1 MKDASAHG
9 QLQRA
14 GRFRLD
20 HDTMEMKGK
29 VVLITGGAGAL
40 GQTVVPAF
48 VATGASVV
56 LGDLN
61 PVQMP
66 DVATLKA
73 DFTDQTQVRA
83 LVDQVIRTTGRLD
96 ALINLVG
103 GFGTGRAVETDV
115 SLWQRM
121 LAMNLTSAFLL
132 SQAVLPSMLQKGQ
145 GRIVHVAARA
155 ALEPF
160 VGAAAYIVSK
170 AGLIGLVRTLSSE
183 LEGSGV
189 TVNAVLPSTIDTPA
203 NRRAMPAAD
212 PSKWAR
218 PDAIAHALTFL
229 ASDSASQISGALI
242 PIG

>member
-1 MKDASAHG
+1 MD
-9 QLQRA
+9 
-14 GRFRLD
+14 
-20 HDTMEMKGK
+20 MKGK

-48 VATGASVV
+48 VSTGASVI
-56 LGDLN
+56 LGDRT

-66 DVATLKA
+66 GITALKA
-73 DFTDQTQVRA
+73 DFTDHTQVRN
-83 LVDQVIRTTGRLD
+83 LVDEVIRTSGRLD

-103 GFGTGRAVETDV
+103 GFATGRLVETDV

-121 LAMNLTSAFLL
+121 LTMNLTSAFLL
-132 SQAVLPSMLQKGQ
+132 SQAVLPFMLQHGQ

-160 VGAAAYIVSK
+160 TGAAAYIVSK
-170 AGLIGLVRTLSSE
+170 TGLIGLIRTLSSE

-218 PDAIAHALTFL
+218 PDSIAHTLTFL
-229 ASDSASQISGALI
+229 ASEAASQINGALI

>member
-1 MKDASAHG
+1 MD
-9 QLQRA
+9 
-14 GRFRLD
+14 
-20 HDTMEMKGK
+20 MKGK

-48 VATGASVV
+48 VSTGASVI
-56 LGDLN
+56 LGDRT
-61 PVQMP
+61 PVQVP
-66 DVATLKA
+66 GITALKA
-73 DFTDQTQVRA
+73 DFTDQTQVRN
-83 LVDQVIRTTGRLD
+83 LVDEVIGTSGRLD

-103 GFGTGRAVETDV
+103 GFATGRLVETDV

-121 LAMNLTSAFLL
+121 LTMNLTSAFLL
-132 SQAVLPSMLQKGQ
+132 SQAVLPSMLQHGQ

-160 VGAAAYIVSK
+160 AGAAAYIVSK
-170 AGLIGLVRTLSSE
+170 AGLIGLIRTLSAE

-203 NRRAMPAAD
+203 NRQAMPAAD

-218 PDAIAHALTFL
+218 PDSIAHTLTFL
-229 ASDSASQISGALI
+229 ASDAASQINGALI

>member
-1 MKDASAHG
+1 MD
-9 QLQRA
+9 
-14 GRFRLD
+14 
-20 HDTMEMKGK
+20 MKGK

-48 VATGASVV
+48 VSTGASVI
-56 LGDLN
+56 LGDRT
-61 PVQMP
+61 PVQVP
-66 DVATLKA
+66 GITALKA
-73 DFTDQTQVRA
+73 DFTDQTQVRN
-83 LVDQVIRTTGRLD
+83 LVDEVIGTSGRLD
-96 ALINLVG
+96 TLINLVG
-103 GFGTGRAVETDV
+103 GFATGRLVETDV

-121 LAMNLTSAFLL
+121 LTMNLTSAFLL
-132 SQAVLPSMLQKGQ
+132 SQAVLPSMLQHGQ

-160 VGAAAYIVSK
+160 AGAAAYIVSK
-170 AGLIGLVRTLSSE
+170 AGLIGLIRTLSSE

-218 PDAIAHALTFL
+218 PDSIAHTLTFL
-229 ASDSASQISGALI
+229 ASDAASQINGALI

>member
-1 MKDASAHG
+1 
-9 QLQRA
+9 
-14 GRFRLD
+14 
-20 HDTMEMKGK
+20 MEMKGK

-48 VATGASVV
+48 VSTGASVI

-66 DVATLKA
+66 GVTALKA
-73 DFTDQTQVRA
+73 DFTDQTQVQS
-83 LVDQVIRTTGRLD
+83 LVDEVIRTSGRLD

-103 GFGTGRAVETDV
+103 GFATGRVVETDV
-115 SLWQRM
+115 LLWQRM
-121 LAMNLTSAFLL
+121 LTMNLTSAFLL
-132 SQAVLPSMLQKGQ
+132 SQAVLPSMLQRGQ
-145 GRIVHVAARA
+145 GRMVHVAARA

-160 VGAAAYIVSK
+160 SGAAAYIVSK
-170 AGLIGLVRTLSSE
+170 AGLVGLIRTLSTE
-183 LEGSGV
+183 LAGSGV

-212 PSKWAR
+212 PSKWVR
-218 PDAIAHALTFL
+218 PDSIAHTLTFL
-229 ASDSASQISGALI
+229 ASDAASQVNGALI

>member
-1 MKDASAHG
+1 MD
-9 QLQRA
+9 
-14 GRFRLD
+14 
-20 HDTMEMKGK
+20 MKGK

-48 VATGASVV
+48 VSTGASVI
-56 LGDLN
+56 LGDRN
-61 PVQMP
+61 PAQVP
-66 DVATLKA
+66 GVIALKA
-73 DFTDQTQVRA
+73 DFTDQTQVRS
-83 LVDQVIRTTGRLD
+83 LVDGVIRTSGRLD

-103 GFGTGRAVETDV
+103 GFATGRLIETEV

-121 LAMNLTSAFLL
+121 LTMNLTSAFLL
-132 SQAVLPSMLQKGQ
+132 SQAVLPSMLQRGQ

-160 VGAAAYIVSK
+160 AGAAAYIVSK
-170 AGLIGLVRTLSSE
+170 TGLIGLIRTLSSE

-203 NRRAMPAAD
+203 NRRAMPATD

-218 PDAIAHALTFL
+218 PDSIAHALTFL
-229 ASDSASQISGALI
+229 ASDGASQINGALI

>member
-1 MKDASAHG
+1 MY
-9 QLQRA
+9 
-14 GRFRLD
+14 
-20 HDTMEMKGK
+20 MKGK

-48 VATGASVV
+48 VSTGASVI
-56 LGDLN
+56 LGDRT
-61 PVQMP
+61 PVQVP
-66 DVATLKA
+66 GITALKA
-73 DFTDQTQVRA
+73 DFTDQTQVRN
-83 LVDQVIRTTGRLD
+83 LVDEVIGTSGRLD

-103 GFGTGRAVETDV
+103 GFATGRLVETDV

-121 LAMNLTSAFLL
+121 LTMNLTSAFLL
-132 SQAVLPSMLQKGQ
+132 SQAVLPSMLQHGQ

-160 VGAAAYIVSK
+160 AGAAAYIVSK
-170 AGLIGLVRTLSSE
+170 AGLIGLIRTLSAE

-203 NRRAMPAAD
+203 NRQAMPAAD

-218 PDAIAHALTFL
+218 PDSIAHTLTFL
-229 ASDSASQISGALI
+229 ASDAASQINGALI

>member
-1 MKDASAHG
+1 
-9 QLQRA
+9 
-14 GRFRLD
+14 
-20 HDTMEMKGK
+20 MEMKEK
-29 VVLITGGAGAL
+29 VVLITGGGGQL

-48 VATGASVV
+48 VAAGASIV

-61 PVQMP
+61 PVKMP
-66 DVATLKA
+66 GVTALKA
-73 DFTDQTQVRA
+73 DFTDQTQVQS
-83 LVDQVIRTTGRLD
+83 LVDEVIRSSGRLD

-103 GFGTGRAVETDV
+103 GFATGRVVETEV

-121 LAMNLTSAFLL
+121 LSMNLTSAFLL
-132 SQAVLPSMLQKGQ
+132 SQAVLPSMLQRGQ

-160 VGAAAYIVSK
+160 PGAAAYIVSK
-170 AGLIGLVRTLSSE
+170 AGLIGLIRTLSSE

-203 NRRAMPAAD
+203 NRKAMPGAD

-218 PDAIAHALTFL
+218 PDSIARALTFL
-229 ASDSASQISGALI
+229 ASDAASQITGALI
-242 PIG
+242 PVG

>member
-1 MKDASAHG
+1 MD
-9 QLQRA
+9 
-14 GRFRLD
+14 
-20 HDTMEMKGK
+20 MKGK

-48 VATGASVV
+48 VSTGASVI
-56 LGDLN
+56 LGYRT

-66 DVATLKA
+66 GITALKA
-73 DFTDQTQVRA
+73 DFTDHTQVRN
-83 LVDQVIRTTGRLD
+83 LVDEVIRTSGRLD

-103 GFGTGRAVETDV
+103 GFATGRLVETDV

-121 LAMNLTSAFLL
+121 LTMNLTSAFLL
-132 SQAVLPSMLQKGQ
+132 SQAVLPFMLQHGQ

-160 VGAAAYIVSK
+160 TGAAAYIVSK
-170 AGLIGLVRTLSSE
+170 TGLIGLIRTLSSE

-203 NRRAMPAAD
+203 NRRAMPTAD
-212 PSKWAR
+212 PSRWAR
-218 PDAIAHALTFL
+218 PDSIAQTLTFL
-229 ASDSASQISGALI
+229 ASDAASQTNGALI
-242 PIG
+242 PVG

>member
-1 MKDASAHG
+1 
-9 QLQRA
+9 
-14 GRFRLD
+14 
-20 HDTMEMKGK
+20 MEMKGK

-48 VATGASVV
+48 VSAGASVI

-61 PVQMP
+61 PAQ
-66 DVATLKA
+66 VAGVTALKA
-73 DFTDQTQVRA
+73 DFTDQTQVRS
-83 LVDQVIRTTGRLD
+83 LVDEVIRISGRLD

-103 GFGTGRAVETDV
+103 GVATGRLIETEV

-121 LAMNLTSAFLL
+121 FTMNLTSAFLL
-132 SQAVLPSMLQKGQ
+132 SQAVLPSMLQRGQ
-145 GRIVHVAARA
+145 GRMVHVAARA

-160 VGAAAYIVSK
+160 PGATAYIVSK
-170 AGLIGLVRTLSSE
+170 AALIGLVRTLSSE

-212 PSKWAR
+212 PSKWAQ
-218 PDAIAHALTFL
+218 PDSIAHTLTFL
-229 ASDSASQISGALI
+229 ASDAARQINGALI

>member
-1 MKDASAHG
+1 
-9 QLQRA
+9 
-14 GRFRLD
+14 
-20 HDTMEMKGK
+20 MEMNGK
-29 VVLITGGAGAL
+29 VILITGGSGAL

-48 VATGASVV
+48 VSTGASVI

-61 PVQMP
+61 PVQVP
-66 DVATLKA
+66 GVTALKA
-73 DFTDQTQVRA
+73 DLTDQTQVRN
-83 LVDQVIRTTGRLD
+83 LVDEVIRTSGRLD

-103 GFGTGRAVETDV
+103 GFATGRVVETDV

-121 LAMNLTSAFLL
+121 LSMNLTSAFLL
-132 SQAVLPSMLQKGQ
+132 SQAVLASMLQRRE

-160 VGAAAYIVSK
+160 AGAAAYIVSK
-170 AGLIGLVRTLSSE
+170 TGVIGLIRTLSSE

-212 PSKWAR
+212 RSRWAR
-218 PDAIAHALTFL
+218 PDSIAHTLTFL
-229 ASDSASQISGALI
+229 ASDAASQINGAFI

>member
-1 MKDASAHG
+1 MD
-9 QLQRA
+9 
-14 GRFRLD
+14 
-20 HDTMEMKGK
+20 MKGK

-48 VATGASVV
+48 VSTGASVI
-56 LGDLN
+56 LGDRT

-66 DVATLKA
+66 GITALKA
-73 DFTDQTQVRA
+73 DVTDHTQVRN
-83 LVDQVIRTTGRLD
+83 LVDEVIRTSGRLD

-103 GFGTGRAVETDV
+103 GFATGRLVETDV

-121 LAMNLTSAFLL
+121 LTMNLTSAFLL
-132 SQAVLPSMLQKGQ
+132 SQAVLPSMLQHGQ

-160 VGAAAYIVSK
+160 AGAAAYIVSK
-170 AGLIGLVRTLSSE
+170 AGLIGLIRTLSSE

-218 PDAIAHALTFL
+218 PDSIAHTLTFL
-229 ASDSASQISGALI
+229 ASEAASQINGSLI